1 MPFIDIKTMN
11 IHQKMVFL
19 IEKTMEP
26 YSKGNDFITEKL
38 KKHTNIQFSNAHF
51 RHNFHTYP

>member
-1 MPFIDIKTMN
+1 MN

-38 KKHTNIQFSNAHF
+38 KKHTNIQFSNAHI